1 MKEQGHEEIDLK
13 GANSVNNAS
22 MKKLIERMENLPYHR
37 FIGLKV
43 VSWEEGRVELTF
55 PLSEATRN
63 AYGAV
68 HGGIYYTAC
77 DVAAFIAAA
86 TLLPDDHFS
95 VTSDINVSVMA
106 AVLEGDLTVKCEVLK
121 KGKRNCYVASR
132 VLDKDGKLVVA
143 ARITKALIPIPRK

>member
-1 MKEQGHEEIDLK
+1 MKQSRTFRTTGLSGSRSPPGK
-13 GANSVNNAS
+13 RGGWNS
-22 MKKLIERMENLPYHR
+22 P
-37 FIGLKV
+37 
-43 VSWEEGRVELTF
+43 F

-68 HGGIYYTAC
+68 HGGIYYTSC
-77 DVAAFIAAA
+77 DVAAFVAVA
-86 TLLPDDHFS
+86 TLLPDDYFS

-132 VLDKDGKLVVA
+132 VLDKNGKLVVV
-143 ARITKALIPIPRK
+143 ARITKALIPVPRK

>member
-1 MKEQGHEEIDLK
+1 MNE
-13 GANSVNNAS
+13 AS
-22 MKKLIERMENLPYHR
+22 MMKLMETVENLPYHR

-43 VSWEEGRVELTF
+43 AAWETGRATLTF
-55 PLSEATRN
+55 PLSEAVRN

-77 DVAAFIAAA
+77 DVAAFVAAA

-106 AVLEGDLTVKCEVLK
+106 PVLEGDLTVTCEVLK
-121 KGKRNCYVASR
+121 KGKRNCYLESK
-132 VLDKDGKLVVA
+132 VLDRDGKLVVA
-143 ARITKALIPIPRK
+143 ARITKALVPVPRK